1 MAKILADTEIR
12 NKLEEIFQGS
22 SKTVSEAVNCRSD
35 SELANKIRAMAIKM
49 GGSVKREEHVTII

>member
-12 NKLEEIFQGS
+12 KKLEEIIQS
-22 SKTVSEAVNCRSD
+22 SRKTVSEALNCRSD

>member
-12 NKLEEIFQGS
+12 KKLEEIFQCS
-22 SKTVSEAVNCRSD
+22 RKTVSEALSCRSD